1 MLAGMEAELITAAA
15 LAERLGEPGLRIL
28 DASWAASSTGLD
40 VRAQHRAAH
49 LPGAHFFD
57 IDAVAGPPATLPHML
72 PTPEG
77 FAAAVGA
84 LGIAESDL
92 VVVYDQT
99 GIASAACRAWWTFQ
113 HFGQARVAVLD
124 GGLPVWRAAGL
135 PLASGAET
143 PVPCAREPRPGRLP
157 VWDRAAVLANLARRE
172 RLLVDA
178 RNRERFAG
186 RGPEPWGEPGR
197 IPGSRN
203 LPYQDLLDER
213 GCLLPNRQLAA
224 IVESAD
230 LSLTAPLA
238 VTCGSGATACVLAFA
253 FTRLG
258 QTDVALYDGS
268 WVDWVRAAD
277 TPKARD

>member
-1 MLAGMEAELITAAA
+1 MLAAMDAELIAAA
-15 LAERLGEPGLRIL
+15 TLAERLGEPGLRIL
-28 DASWAASSTGLD
+28 DASWAAPTSGLD
-40 VRAQHRAAH
+40 VRAQHRETR
-49 LPGAHFFD
+49 LPGALFFD

-72 PTPEG
+72 PTPET
-77 FAAAVGA
+77 FAEAVGA
-84 LGIAESDL
+84 LGIAESDF
-92 VVVYDQT
+92 VVIYDQT

-124 GGLPVWRAAGL
+124 GGLPVWSAAGL
-135 PLASGAET
+135 PLASGEAT
-143 PVPCAREPRPGRLP
+143 PEPCVREPRPGRLP
-157 VWDRAAVLANLARRE
+157 VWDREAVLANLERRE

-197 IPGSRN
+197 IPDSCN

-213 GCLLPNRQLAA
+213 GCLLPDLVLEAIAVAA
-224 IVESAD
+224 GVPPA
-230 LSLTAPLA
+230 TPLA

-253 FTRLG
+253 FARLG
-258 QTDVALYDGS
+258 QSDVALYDGS
-268 WVDWVRAAD
+268 WVDWVRAPG